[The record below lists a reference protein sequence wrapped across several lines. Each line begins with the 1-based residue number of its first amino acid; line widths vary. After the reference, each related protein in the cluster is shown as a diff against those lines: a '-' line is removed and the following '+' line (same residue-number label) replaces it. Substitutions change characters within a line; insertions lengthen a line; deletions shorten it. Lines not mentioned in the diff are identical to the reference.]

1 MTNQHDAVPVV
12 TISGSFAAG
21 GGTVGPAVAERL
33 GVPFMDRAIP
43 MQVARSLD
51 VSVEE
56 ALDRD
61 ERRPPAIARFLAS
74 LAASGD
80 ALGAP
85 AAPAERVANDDA
97 FRVETEKVIRE
108 LAGTGGVVLGRAGA
122 VVLRDHPWALHV
134 RLDAPRKQRLA
145 RMLEFER
152 TSSPEAAG
160 RLMDSTDRA
169 WLSYV
174 RYFYKADARD
184 PSLYHLLINSVALS
198 LEACTDMI
206 VTAALDRAGRGVR

>member
-1 MTNQHDAVPVV
+1 MSKQQHAVPVV

-43 MQVARSLD
+43 LQVARSLD

-74 LAASGD
+74 LAVSGD

-85 AAPAERVANDDA
+85 AAPTERVTTDDA

-108 LAGTGGVVLGRAGA
+108 LATTGGVVLGRAGA
-122 VVLRDHPWALHV
+122 VVLADHPWALHV
-134 RLDAPRKQRLA
+134 RFDAPRKARLA
-145 RMLEFER
+145 RMLEWER
-152 TSSPEAAG
+152 TTEDAAS

-184 PSLYHLLINSVALS
+184 PALYHLLVNSVVLS
-198 LEACTDMI
+198 LDACTDMV
-206 VTAALDRAGRGVR
+206 VTAALDRAATAIP